1 VNVAGLF
8 FSTKKCATHANPY
21 PLIKLKKINLIS
33 KDKKKFIKKY
43 NEKVV
48 PMKCNSLVVLWLC
61 SDM

>member
-43 NEKVV
+43 N
-48 PMKCNSLVVLWLC
+48 
-61 SDM
+61 DM